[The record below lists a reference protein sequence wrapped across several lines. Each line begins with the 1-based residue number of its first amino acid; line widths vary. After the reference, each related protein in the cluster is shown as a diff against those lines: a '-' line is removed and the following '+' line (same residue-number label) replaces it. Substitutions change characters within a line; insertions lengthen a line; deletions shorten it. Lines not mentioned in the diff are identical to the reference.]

1 MKEKVEYIQ
10 TNRIPK
16 VTKTDVKKYP
26 IIACFFP
33 AVYSTFSESVVEDG
47 TIYFWH
53 WQPTVVGT
61 TVLSEKKVSFSFN
74 KNLPAPKEIISSFT
88 KNQYGKTQVEYKTT
102 IACLDKM
109 QDSIN
114 KLIKKEEEFFYE
126 YSFAFAILLCNP
138 KTEEILIRHYM
149 YRSQMPK
156 HTTKLLLTRKEYE
169 KHTTYL
175 SRNIFNTIL
184 WRRLTRNGEFKGHVR
199 CSRR

>member
-1 MKEKVEYIQ
+1 M
-10 TNRIPK
+10 
-16 VTKTDVKKYP
+16 
-26 IIACFFP
+26 
-33 AVYSTFSESVVEDG
+33 
-47 TIYFWH
+47 
-53 WQPTVVGT
+53 
-61 TVLSEKKVSFSFN
+61 LSEKKVSFSFN